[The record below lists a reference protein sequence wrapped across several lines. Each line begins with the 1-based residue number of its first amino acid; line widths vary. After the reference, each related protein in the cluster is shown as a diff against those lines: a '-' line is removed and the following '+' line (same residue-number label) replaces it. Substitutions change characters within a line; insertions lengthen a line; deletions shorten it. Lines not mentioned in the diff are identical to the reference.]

1 MTRLTAALLSLL
13 VLAACAGPATT
24 PAPTPSA
31 TAVASATP
39 VAPLAVDVLLKDFKI
54 VPAATSVSSNVS
66 FTVHSDGPT
75 PHNFNLRD
83 DTGSVVISSGD
94 LRKGESDTV
103 VGQLAPGTYTFFCAF
118 AGHES
123 LGMHGTLTVAAN

>member
-1 MTRLTAALLSLL
+1 MSTMTRLIVALLSLL
-13 VLAACAGPATT
+13 VLAACAGPAATPSVT
-24 PAPTPSA
+24 PALSA
-31 TAVASATP
+31 
-39 VAPLAVDVLLKDFKI
+39 AVDVLLKDFKI
-54 VPAATSVSSNVS
+54 VPATTSVPANVT

-75 PHNFNLRD
+75 PHNFNVRD
-83 DTGSVVISSGD
+83 ETGSVVVSSKD

-103 VGQLAPGTYTFFCAF
+103 VGQLVAGTYTFFCAF